1 MDAQIVRVE
10 EWLTYEQVRQKY
22 PTEWMTKT
30 MIAGVQ
36 TAEFEH
42 ETHEGVVAVK
52 FYFVLVRLI

>member
-1 MDAQIVRVE
+1 MVRVE
-10 EWLTYEQVRQKY
+10 EWLTYEQVRRKY

-42 ETHEGVVAVK
+42 ESHEGVVAEK
-52 FYFVLVRLI
+52 LYLVLVRLI